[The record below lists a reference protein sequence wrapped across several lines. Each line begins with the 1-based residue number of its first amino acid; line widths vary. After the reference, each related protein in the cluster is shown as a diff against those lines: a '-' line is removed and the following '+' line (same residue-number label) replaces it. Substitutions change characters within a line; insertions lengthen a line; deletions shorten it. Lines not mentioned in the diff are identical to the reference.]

1 MINAM
6 LRRLPTVLW
15 LTALGWAGTMQPVA
29 AQTAVGGAAGLNAAL
44 LRLLDPH
51 TAFSA
56 DLEVRMFD
64 AKSNLTLHAPMRFH
78 RLDGKLRGDIELARL
93 KSKDLPALAAS
104 AAQNVG
110 MERVVTVVRTDQ
122 RESWLLYP
130 AFQACVVAPLDA
142 DEVAALAKPAHVSR
156 TPLAEETLA
165 GQRCEKER
173 VVVTEPD
180 GRQHTALVWRA
191 PALKNFPL
199 RLETRDGTD
208 TLVMEFRNVQF
219 ARPDAVLFELP
230 KGTSRHDDPQEL
242 MRAVM
247 KRLLGEALGRGK
259 SP

>member
-1 MINAM
+1 
-6 LRRLPTVLW
+6 
-15 LTALGWAGTMQPVA
+15 MQPVA